1 MEKKLQQMEERRR
14 RVLSGGGEEGI
25 EQQHQEGKGT
35 ARERIGMLLDE
46 GSFIEIGTFVQGE
59 LDDAAGEIRNPGEG
73 VVTGCGTIDGRQV
86 YLYAQDFTVAGG
98 SMGRMHAQ
106 KIGRIFDL
114 AGQNG
119 APLIGL
125 IDSGGGRIEEGIDLL
140 EGYGSILYRQM
151 LYSGVIPQIAVV
163 MGPCAATAAF
173 TPALSDFVV
182 MVDQTSSIFVHG
194 PQVIEAVTGEKVT
207 LEQLGGARPH
217 SESSGSAHFLAGS
230 EAEALSTVRTVLSYL
245 PLNNVDDPP
254 ALEPREPELDPEALL
269 QVLPDGGGP
278 YDIGEVIRGFVDGG
292 SFLEVHQRYAR
303 NAVVGFARLGGTAV
317 GIVANQ
323 PLVQGGFLDID
334 AADKVARFVRFC
346 DAFNLPLIT
355 LVDLPGYLP
364 GAAQEWGGAIR
375 HGGKMI
381 YAYAEATVPKITL
394 ILRKA
399 YGGAAI
405 AMGSRFLGA
414 DLCLAWP
421 AAEIA
426 VIAPEGAVEL
436 HDEAELAGSG
446 ASEMQREQLVQ
457 RYRDRL
463 ANPYIAAARGWIDE
477 VIDPRQT
484 RDYLVRALQ
493 ISGNKRVQR
502 PLRKHGNIPL

>member
-14 RVLSGGGEEGI
+14 QVRSGGDAEEI
-25 EQQHQEGKGT
+25 ARRHQEGRYT
-35 ARERIGMLLDE
+35 ARERVEMLLDE
-46 GSFIEIGTFVQGE
+46 GSFIEIGSFVQGNP
-59 LDDAAGEIRNPGEG
+59 DDAAGEIENPGEG

-86 YLYAQDFTVAGG
+86 YLYAQDYLVAWG
-98 SMGRMHAQ
+98 SMGAVHAQ
-106 KIGRIFDL
+106 KICRVFDL

-125 IDSGGGRIEEGIDLL
+125 LDSAGGRLEEGSALL
-140 EGYGSILYRQM
+140 EGYGSILNRQV

-163 MGPCAATAAF
+163 MGTCGGTAAF
-173 TPALSDFVV
+173 TPALADFVV
-182 MVDQTSSIFVHG
+182 MVDGASLFVHG
-194 PQVIEAVTGEKVT
+194 PQVSEAVTGEKVT
-207 LEQLGGARPH
+207 LEQLGGGQSH